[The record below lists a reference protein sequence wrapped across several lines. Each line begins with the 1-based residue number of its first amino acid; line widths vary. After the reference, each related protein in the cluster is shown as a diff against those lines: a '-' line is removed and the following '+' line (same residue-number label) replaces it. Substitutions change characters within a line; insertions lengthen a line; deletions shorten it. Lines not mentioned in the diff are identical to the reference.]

1 MSVLFNLAIIA
12 DQALNCVIK
21 LSDGWG
27 QPDEM
32 LSARAWRLRYEHPW
46 LRRWIDRAFFW
57 DRDHCRECY
66 LIELER
72 RQLHPAYCTSGSPQE
87 AAR

>member
-27 QPDEM
+27 QPDLISTRQGQAGAEQ
-32 LSARAWRLRYEHPW
+32 ARLRV
-46 LRRWIDRAFFW
+46 IA
-57 DRDHCRECY
+57 
-66 LIELER
+66 
-72 RQLHPAYCTSGSPQE
+72 
-87 AAR
+87 